1 LQSSSYPLIVVI
13 GPTGAG
19 KSELAVAL
27 AQYFDGEIVNFD
39 SIQVYQGLDVGSS
52 KPSSA
57 ERGGVPHHLFD
68 ILDPA
73 DELTAGAFA
82 RRARDVLAEISGRMR
97 VPVLVGG
104 TGFYVRALLDGLSPA
119 PIRDETLRSNLAAR
133 PPAALHRFLRRRD
146 PVSAVRIH
154 PNDRQKLIRAIEMTI
169 LAGRPA
175 SETQAADRQPLRGY
189 FAIKIG
195 LAPDRAALCE
205 RLDQRSRRMFSGGL
219 LGETRALL
227 ARGIPAQAKAL
238 QSLGYR
244 QAVAHLQGEMSLEAA
259 IEECSIRTR
268 QYAKRQMTW
277 FRAEK
282 DAFWLTGFGREAG
295 MQERAIQYVRDALSS
310 AG

>member
-1 LQSSSYPLIVVI
+1 
-13 GPTGAG
+13 
-19 KSELAVAL
+19 
-27 AQYFDGEIVNFD
+27 
-39 SIQVYQGLDVGSS
+39 
-52 KPSSA
+52 
-57 ERGGVPHHLFD
+57 
-68 ILDPA
+68 
-73 DELTAGAFA
+73 
-82 RRARDVLAEISGRMR
+82 
-97 VPVLVGG
+97 
-104 TGFYVRALLDGLSPA
+104 
-119 PIRDETLRSNLAAR
+119 
-133 PPAALHRFLRRRD
+133 
-146 PVSAVRIH
+146 
-154 PNDRQKLIRAIEMTI
+154 MTI

-244 QAVAHLQGEMSLEAA
+244 QAVAHLQSEMSLEAA